1 MSTQQQLQ
9 PNIDTD
15 LYIPKMY
22 TVIMHNDDFTTMDFV
37 TLVLMK
43 IFNKGAQEATQ
54 IMMEIH
60 EKGNSPVGVFTYD
73 IAITKKMQT
82 DQMSKE
88 KGYPLRLTIE
98 EAKE

>member
-1 MSTQQQLQ
+1 MSTQRQIE
-9 PNIDTD
+9 PTIDAE
-15 LYIPKMY
+15 LYVPKMY

-43 IFNKGAQEATQ
+43 VFHKGAQEATQ
-54 IMMEIH
+54 IMMDIH
-60 EKGNSPVGVFTYD
+60 EKGNSPIGVYTYD

-88 KGYPLRLTIE
+88 KGYPLKLTIE